1 MLFNQNI
8 KHLLQHISDVI
19 LFLSHVL
26 TVWSCRVTI
35 KRMTIVAFLS
45 VVRKFKSDSQASHA
59 GVESLSG
66 VVAQSSDLTSAKE
79 TGNSTGGSSSSCSS
93 RDEDAHCG
101 LSSEKAL
108 HYSIILAEIN
118 RKYTSVTFRPD

>member
-1 MLFNQNI
+1 
-8 KHLLQHISDVI
+8 LLSG
-19 LFLSHVL
+19 
-26 TVWSCRVTI
+26 
-35 KRMTIVAFLS
+35 
-45 VVRKFKSDSQASHA
+45 VRKFKIGTQSNGVTAGESATQAPDFTNA
-59 GVESLSG
+59 R
-66 VVAQSSDLTSAKE
+66 D

-118 RKYTSVTFRPD
+118 RKYSSINFRPG